1 MANQHL
7 ADYMA
12 ATEGYVE
19 EFTLKEMT
27 VISA

>member
-12 ATEGYVE
+12 ATEGCVE
-19 EFTLKEMT
+19 EFTLNEMM
-27 VISA
+27 VINA